1 VRHGNRWTAPAGGS
15 GAGAGFTL
23 IELLLFVAISATL
36 LAIAVP
42 LATSALDDMRTAMAA
57 RYLAGRILA
66 ARLDALQ
73 RSTCVGFRF
82 EPSSSD
88 YLFSTYTDG
97 NQNGIRTTD
106 IASGVDPIDATGER
120 LADRF
125 ASVRFGLAAAVPD
138 LDGVRQMTDTDGVR
152 IGSPKIL
159 TLSPDG
165 TASSGTVYL
174 RGARAQYAVR
184 VLGATGRTRVFHY
197 QRGANQWVLR

>member
-1 VRHGNRWTAPAGGS
+1 VRHGNRWTAPACGS

-125 ASVRFGLAAAVPD
+125 ASVRFGLAAALPD

-197 QRGANQWVLR
+197 HRGANQWVLR

>member
-1 VRHGNRWTAPAGGS
+1 VRHGNRWTAPACGS

-125 ASVRFGLAAAVPD
+125 ASVRFGLAAALPD

-174 RGARAQYAVR
+174 RGTRAQYAVR
-184 VLGATGRTRVFHY
+184 VLGATGRTRVFQY

>member
-1 VRHGNRWTAPAGGS
+1 VRHGNRWTAPACGS

>member
-1 VRHGNRWTAPAGGS
+1 VRHGNRWTAPACGS

-106 IASGVDPIDATGER
+106 IASGVDPIDATGVR

>member
-1 VRHGNRWTAPAGGS
+1 VRHGNRWTAPACGS

-174 RGARAQYAVR
+174 RGTRAQYAVR
-184 VLGATGRTRVFHY
+184 VLGATGRTRVFQY

>member
-1 VRHGNRWTAPAGGS
+1 MRHGNRWTAPAGGS

-82 EPSSSD
+82 EPSSAD

>member
-1 VRHGNRWTAPAGGS
+1 MRHGNRWTAPAGGS

>member
-1 VRHGNRWTAPAGGS
+1 MRHGNRWTAPACGS

>member
-1 VRHGNRWTAPAGGS
+1 VRHGNRWTAPACGS

-42 LATSALDDMRTAMAA
+42 LATSALDNMRTAMAA

-174 RGARAQYAVR
+174 RGTRAQYAVR

>member
-1 VRHGNRWTAPAGGS
+1 VRHGNRWTAPACGS

-125 ASVRFGLAAAVPD
+125 ASVRFGLAAALPD

-184 VLGATGRTRVFHY
+184 VLGATGRTRVFQY

>member
-1 VRHGNRWTAPAGGS
+1 VRHGNRWTAPACGS

-184 VLGATGRTRVFHY
+184 VLGATGRTRVFQY

>member
-1 VRHGNRWTAPAGGS
+1 
-15 GAGAGFTL
+15 
-23 IELLLFVAISATL
+23 
-36 LAIAVP
+36 
-42 LATSALDDMRTAMAA
+42 M
-57 RYLAGRILA
+57 
-66 ARLDALQ
+66 
-73 RSTCVGFRF
+73 
-82 EPSSSD
+82 
-88 YLFSTYTDG
+88 FSTYTDG

-184 VLGATGRTRVFHY
+184 VLGATGRTRVFQY